1 MADGRRRKPPPTLDA
16 LRARVADQ
24 LGRLPAPLRSLTEQ
38 ADSPVAISERLTS
51 LTAEVDRAFP

>member
-1 MADGRRRKPPPTLDA
+1 VNGCRRKPPSTLDA
-16 LRARVADQ
+16 LRGRVVDQ

-38 ADSPVAISERLTS
+38 ADFPVAISERLTT